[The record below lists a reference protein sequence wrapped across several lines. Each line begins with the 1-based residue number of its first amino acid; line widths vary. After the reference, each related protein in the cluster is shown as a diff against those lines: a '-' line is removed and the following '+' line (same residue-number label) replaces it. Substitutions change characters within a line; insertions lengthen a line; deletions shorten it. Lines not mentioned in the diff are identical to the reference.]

1 MEELT
6 QIRGLGQAKAA
17 TVLAALE
24 LGRRLASARP
34 LDKFYFGEPAEGAAF
49 LMPRLRYA
57 AKEQFV
63 VILLDAKN
71 KVIGTEVVSEGS
83 LSTSIVHP
91 RDVFQPAIL
100 QNAAA
105 IVVAH
110 NHPSGDPTPSSEDR
124 ELTQTLLEAGR
135 ALCIPVLDH
144 LIIGDGTYYSFEED
158 GALQI

>member
-1 MEELT
+1 
-6 QIRGLGQAKAA
+6 
-17 TVLAALE
+17 
-24 LGRRLASARP
+24 
-34 LDKFYFGEPAEGAAF
+34 
-49 LMPRLRYA
+49 MPRLRYA